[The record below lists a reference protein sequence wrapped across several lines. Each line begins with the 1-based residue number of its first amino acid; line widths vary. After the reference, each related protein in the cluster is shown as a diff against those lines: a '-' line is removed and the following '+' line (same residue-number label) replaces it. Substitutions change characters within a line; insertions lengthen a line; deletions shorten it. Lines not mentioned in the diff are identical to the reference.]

1 MYLIVLLFFLQPSD
15 KNAVQDDDKD
25 SDENDD
31 GNDDEND
38 VDDAAI
44 SVSYE
49 NQIGVSL
56 IIYIFVYISFST

>member
-31 GNDDEND
+31 D
-38 VDDAAI
+38 V
-44 SVSYE
+44 
-49 NQIGVSL
+49 
-56 IIYIFVYISFST
+56 